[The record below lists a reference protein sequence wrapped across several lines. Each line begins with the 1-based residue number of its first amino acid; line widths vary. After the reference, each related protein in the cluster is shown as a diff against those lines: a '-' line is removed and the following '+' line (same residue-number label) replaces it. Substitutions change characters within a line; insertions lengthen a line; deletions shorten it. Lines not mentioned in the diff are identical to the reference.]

1 MNTRNSKYCIASTK
15 TGKRCKKYKVTDSEF
30 CCVHSEVEELE
41 EIIENSRWQKLNK
54 LKLFLIY
61 LTFVFHL
68 CLFKYALDFTES
80 IK

>member
-1 MNTRNSKYCIASTK
+1 MNSRNSKYCIASTK
-15 TGKRCKKYKVTDSEF
+15 IGKRCKKYKVTDSEF

-41 EIIENSRWQKLNK
+41 EIIENSRWQNI
-54 LKLFLIY
+54 KLFLIY

>member
-30 CCVHSEVEELE
+30 CCAHSEVEELE
-41 EIIENSRWQKLNK
+41 EIIENSRWQNI
-54 LKLFLIY
+54 KLFLIY